1 MSCVGEERGRD
12 VHFVGKGCHVWGG
25 EGHYVMD
32 VIYGR
37 GWGGVGKGH
46 CVGKLC
52 VVEVGVG

>member
-1 MSCVGEERGRD
+1 MGWGRAL
-12 VHFVGKGCHVWGG
+12 C
-25 EGHYVMD
+25 EGM
-32 VIYGR
+32 